1 MKNEPD
7 FTLKKVKPRPNS
19 VNFDILRA
27 SRQLFGVKYSQ
38 LISSYT
44 FVINLDDILIN
55 RNIKIYFHEV
65 KRFILKKLKTHH
77 LLDLLTEKLSYY

>member
-7 FTLKKVKPRPNS
+7 LTLKKVNPRPNS
-19 VNFDILRA
+19 VNFDILRV

-44 FVINLDDILIN
+44 FVVNLDDTFIN

-65 KRFILKKLKTHH
+65 KRFIV
-77 LLDLLTEKLSYY
+77 

>member
-7 FTLKKVKPRPNS
+7 LTLKKVKLRPNS
-19 VNFDILRA
+19 VIFDILRV
-27 SRQLFGVKYSQ
+27 SRQLLGVKYSQ
-38 LISSYT
+38 LISSDT
-44 FVINLDDILIN
+44 FVINLNDTLIN

-77 LLDLLTEKLSYY
+77 FLDLLTEKLSYY

>member
-7 FTLKKVKPRPNS
+7 LTLKKVKPRPNS
-19 VNFDILRA
+19 VIFDILRV
-27 SRQLFGVKYSQ
+27 SRQLLGVKYSQ
-38 LISSYT
+38 LISSDT
-44 FVINLDDILIN
+44 FVINLNDTLIN

-77 LLDLLTEKLSYY
+77 FLDLLTEKLSYY

>member
-7 FTLKKVKPRPNS
+7 LTLIKVKPWPNS
-19 VNFDILRA
+19 VNFDILKA

-44 FVINLDDILIN
+44 FVINLDDTLIN